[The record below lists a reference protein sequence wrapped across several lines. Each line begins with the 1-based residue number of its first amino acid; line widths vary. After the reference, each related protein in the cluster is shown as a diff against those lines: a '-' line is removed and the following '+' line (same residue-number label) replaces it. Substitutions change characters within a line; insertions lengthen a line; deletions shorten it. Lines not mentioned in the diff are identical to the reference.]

1 MHNASHH
8 LPWLLV
14 RACVRVALEPRIESN
29 RIESTK
35 ADSSILLTVVHMIM
49 FLSTFYLQNKLFP
62 SSFSLGESNIVS
74 FFISAAMLDA
84 SILSLSKVH

>member
-14 RACVRVALEPRIESN
+14 RACVCVWHSNRESN